1 MGGKGKYNTW
11 SFSKKG
17 VYLQSSY
24 IKLSA
29 LREEQLV
36 LKSYIEAEAL
46 HHRAKKKSFLTIVKG
61 SSSFI

>member
-17 VYLQSSY
+17 VHLQSSY

-29 LREEQLV
+29 LREERLV
-36 LKSYIEAEAL
+36 LKSYIEAL